1 MIIGLLIIAIIGL
14 IIYICYLKK
23 QRYEVIQF
31 NREQEAKNLAIQREL
46 QQNEEKL
53 TGLKNNI
60 QTENN
65 ILQSLIK
72 TQDEMRESAQKRAQ
86 AEYEQQKAQLQ
97 SQYLQDQST
106 MELQKNSILRDIER
120 EKKKLADLE
129 AKQLAY
135 VQAKQREEAIS
146 ANMDYYRLAL
156 DQLDINDIE
165 FLRELQPRFVK
176 KETIDK
182 IIWDAYYK
190 PAFDVLSAHLFQTA
204 GTKVCGIYK
213 LTDQITG
220 QSYIGQSV
228 DARER
233 FRTHIKTA
241 LTYGKASNKLYQA
254 MQKDG
259 LYNFTFEILEE
270 VPRSDLN
277 DREAY
282 WIGFYKTKEFGLN
295 GTKGNMT

>member
-1 MIIGLLIIAIIGL
+1 MIFIIIIL
-14 IIYICYLKK
+14 TVLCIYFFYKSRQTISYNKDIAEQNK
-23 QRYEVIQF
+23 QLEKDLSVY
-31 NREQEAKNLAIQREL
+31 EAKIESLAQQQERIETSITKLKQTELDMREGAFQDVQQQAQQYYDSAISALTQQYNEEEKKLEL
-46 QQNEEKL
+46 QRQTL
-53 TGLKNNI
+53 LKQI
-60 QTENN
+60 QLE
-65 ILQSLIK
+65 
-72 TQDEMRESAQKRAQ
+72 
-86 AEYEQQKAQLQ
+86 
-97 SQYLQDQST
+97 
-106 MELQKNSILRDIER
+106 QKNLSN
-120 EKKKLADLE
+120 LE

-135 VQAKQREEAIS
+135 IQAKQREEAIS
-146 ANMDYYRLAL
+146 ADIDYYRLAL

-165 FLRELQPRFVK
+165 LLRELQPRFVK

-190 PAFDVLSAHLFQTA
+190 PAFDVLSVHLFQTA

-228 DARER
+228 DVRER

-270 VPRSDLN
+270 VSRNDLN

-295 GTKGNMT
+295 GTKGNTT

>member
-1 MIIGLLIIAIIGL
+1 MIIALIITIGL
-14 IIYICYLKK
+14 CIYFYSISRKTVKINQYNIRINQELEKDIELNRKQLQAVNNQIIEQKQVVDSLAETAKK
-23 QRYEVIQF
+23 
-31 NREQEAKNLAIQREL
+31 
-46 QQNEEKL
+46 
-53 TGLKNNI
+53 
-60 QTENN
+60 
-65 ILQSLIK
+65 
-72 TQDEMRESAQKRAQ
+72 MREGAIERAQ
-86 AEYEQQKAQLQ
+86 EVYKEQTAQLQ
-97 SQYLQDQST
+97 SQYLEDQKKI
-106 MELQKNSILRDIER
+106 ELQKNAILRDIER

-135 VQAKQREEAIS
+135 IQAKQREEAIS

-165 FLRELQPRFVK
+165 LLRELQPRFVK

-190 PAFDVLSAHLFQTA
+190 PAFDILSAHLFQNA

-220 QSYIGQSV
+220 QSYVGQSV

-233 FRTHIKTA
+233 FRSHIKTA